1 MENLKKREW
10 IKNAIIIF
18 LVVMLILTL
27 FSNTIMNY
35 SLPEV
40 SAQYTSSGQITN
52 KVRGTGVVET
62 ADPYTLEVKEE
73 RKISSV
79 KVRVGDTVEIGDV
92 LYELDEAESE
102 ELKTKREELKKAE
115 DAYESKIIT
124 SEIERKTTAAVANG
138 SIGTLESNQAKL
150 EAAKGR
156 VESLEK
162 RVANLEKAQSQ
173 YGHDSESFSTED
185 LQNELNSWKNQHDK
199 DCEDLAKAKEAYE
212 EAVNKSKDEYL
223 NTLLKECNEKEDA
236 WRAAAAIWAEY
247 DVDDVSG
254 TDINPVSAGIA
265 KKNNDDAESAYFA
278 ALDTYTTAKE
288 EAKKYTADYIKK
300 LKETYDYESSN
311 ASYSAGMVN
320 YYKDAIKNGT
330 KEVSDKKYSYEK
342 QLVDAREALEEAK
355 EDYSDLNTELGN
367 MYGLDSDMKDIIK
380 KREEVEKLQAESIG
394 NAITA
399 PVAGTI
405 LSLKYVAGETA
416 KVGEVAT
423 IQRAGKGFT
432 MSLNITKEQAKFVSV
447 GDEADVAN
455 SWWYSDIHARVRE
468 IRPDQANPNGK
479 IIIFEVEGE
488 DLISGTS
495 LNVSVGNK
503 TANYDIIVPNSALG
517 EDSKGKYVYK
527 VDSKSTPF
535 GNRYIARKVYVTI
548 LAESDTE
555 SAVSGDLIGWDYVV
569 TTSSKPFEDGQQIR
583 LKD

>member
-62 ADPYTLEVKEE
+62 ADPYKVEVKEA
-73 RKISSV
+73 RKIAAV
-79 KVRVGDTVEIGDV
+79 KVRPGDVVEIGDV
-92 LYELDEAESE
+92 IYELEEGESD
-102 ELKTKREELKKAE
+102 ELKEALDELKKLE

-124 SEIERKTTAAVANG
+124 SEIERKTTAAVATG

-150 EAAKGR
+150 EAAKNL
-156 VESLEK
+156 VESWEK
-162 RVANLEKAQSQ
+162 RIAEIEKAQTK
-173 YGHDSESFSTED
+173 YEHEAEGFDSTSLSTDKSAWETQKAADQED
-185 LQNELNSWKNQHDK
+185 YLRT
-199 DCEDLAKAKEAYE
+199 KAAYE
-212 EAVNKSKDEYL
+212 EAVKKADPKYL
-223 NTLLKECNEKEDA
+223 NELKKASDDAEAA
-236 WRAAAAIWAEY
+236 WRKANQNVI
-247 DVDDVSG
+247 DVSG
-254 TDINPVSAGIA
+254 NDEITEAIANKALEDAKTAWETASAA
-265 KKNNDDAESAYFA
+265 YVAAEA
-278 ALDTYTTAKE
+278 
-288 EAKKYTADYIKK
+288 EAKTLTPEYIKK
-300 LKETYDYESSN
+300 LKDAYDSEAANYNYSS
-311 ASYSAGMVN
+311 GMVN
-320 YYKDAIKNGT
+320 YYNDAIKNGT
-330 KEVSDKKYSYEK
+330 KEISDKKYNYSS
-342 QLVDAREALEEAK
+342 QLVDAKDAK
-355 EDYSDLNTELGN
+355 DKAEKAYTELKTELAN
-367 MYGLDSDMKDIIK
+367 MYGLESDLDAITKQK
-380 KREEVEKLQAESIG
+380 EKVEKLRSESIG
-394 NAITA
+394 AAITA

-405 LSLKYVAGETA
+405 LTVKNVAGETTEKGA
-416 KVGEVAT
+416 EVAT

-432 MSLNITKEQAKFVSV
+432 MSLNITKEQAKFVSI

>member
-62 ADPYTLEVKEE
+62 ADPYSLVVKEA
-73 RKISSV
+73 RKISAV
-79 KVRVGDTVEIGDV
+79 KVRPGDTVEIGDV
-92 LYELDEAESE
+92 IYELDEAESE
-102 ELKTKREELKKAE
+102 ELKEALDELKKLE

-124 SEIERKTTAAVANG
+124 SEIERKTTAAVATG

-150 EAAKGR
+150 EAAKNL
-156 VESLEK
+156 VESWEK
-162 RVANLEKAQSQ
+162 RIAEIEKAQTK
-173 YGHDSESFSTED
+173 YEHEAEGFDSVGLGSDKSAWETQKAADEED
-185 LQNELNSWKNQHDK
+185 YLKT
-199 DCEDLAKAKEAYE
+199 KAAYE
-212 EAVNKSKDEYL
+212 EAVKKADPKYL
-223 NTLLKECNEKEDA
+223 NELKKASDDAETA
-236 WRAAAAIWAEY
+236 WRNANQKVI
-247 DVDDVSG
+247 DVSG
-254 TDINPVSAGIA
+254 NDEITEAIAVKALEDAKTAWETASAA
-265 KKNNDDAESAYFA
+265 YVAAEA
-278 ALDTYTTAKE
+278 
-288 EAKKYTADYIKK
+288 EAKTLTPEYIKK
-300 LKETYDYESSN
+300 LKDAYDSEAANYNYSS
-311 ASYSAGMVN
+311 GMVN
-320 YYKDAIKNGT
+320 YYNDAIKNGT
-330 KEVSDKKYSYEK
+330 KEISDKKYNYSS
-342 QLVDAREALEEAK
+342 QLVDAKDAK
-355 EDYSDLNTELGN
+355 DKAEKAYTELKTELAN
-367 MYGLDSDMKDIIK
+367 MYGLESDLDAITKQK
-380 KREEVEKLQAESIG
+380 EKVEKLRSESIG
-394 NAITA
+394 AAITA

-405 LSLKYVAGETA
+405 LTVKNVAGETTEKGA
-416 KVGEVAT
+416 EVAT

-432 MSLNITKEQAKFVSV
+432 MSLNITKEQAKFVSI

>member
-1 MENLKKREW
+1 MENQKKREW

-62 ADPYTLEVKEE
+62 ADPYKVEVKEA
-73 RKISSV
+73 RKIASV
-79 KVRVGDTVEIGDV
+79 KVRPGDVVEIGDV
-92 LYELDEAESE
+92 IYELEDGESE
-102 ELKTKREELKKAE
+102 ELKEALDELKKLE
-115 DAYESKIIT
+115 DAYENKIIT
-124 SEIERKTTAAVANG
+124 SEIERKTTAAVSSG

-150 EAAKGR
+150 EAAKKA
-156 VESLEK
+156 VESWENRINALEK
-162 RVANLEKAQSQ
+162 GKTQYEHDTKDFNVEDYAEEKAIWTARHDEDEKARVAAQNAYDDAVYKTKSGSDYIAKLTKARDDAKAAWEAASNKVFDVSGSDPGTEEIASSREEATYKEYVDAGIALEEAIAEVQKLTPEKIKELEKAK
-173 YGHDSESFSTED
+173 
-185 LQNELNSWKNQHDK
+185 NE
-199 DCEDLAKAKEAYE
+199 A
-212 EAVNKSKDEYL
+212 
-223 NTLLKECNEKEDA
+223 TDA
-236 WRAAAAIWAEY
+236 A
-247 DVDDVSG
+247 
-254 TDINPVSAGIA
+254 
-265 KKNNDDAESAYFA
+265 NNSAYMINYYA
-278 ALDTYTTAKE
+278 SVAKNGS
-288 EAKKYTADYIKK
+288 
-300 LKETYDYESSN
+300 KEISDKTYDYEKQITD
-311 ASYSAGMVN
+311 A
-320 YYKDAIKNGT
+320 KDA
-330 KEVSDKKYSYEK
+330 KEKGEK
-342 QLVDAREALEEAK
+342 A
-355 EDYSDLNTELGN
+355 YTELKTELAN
-367 MYGLDSDMKDIIK
+367 MYGLESDLDAITKQK
-380 KREEVEKLQAESIG
+380 EKVEKLRSESIG
-394 NAITA
+394 AAITA

-405 LSLKYVAGETA
+405 LTVKNVAGETTEKGA
-416 KVGEVAT
+416 EVAT

-432 MSLNITKEQAKFVSV
+432 MSLNITKEQAKYVSI

>member
-1 MENLKKREW
+1 MENQKKREW

-62 ADPYTLEVKEE
+62 ADPYKVEVKEA
-73 RKISSV
+73 RKIASV
-79 KVRVGDTVEIGDV
+79 KVRPGDVVEIGDV
-92 LYELDEAESE
+92 IYELEDGESE
-102 ELKTKREELKKAE
+102 ELKEALDELKKLE
-115 DAYESKIIT
+115 DAYENKIIT
-124 SEIERKTTAAVANG
+124 SEIERKTTAAVSSG
-138 SIGTLESNQAKL
+138 SIGTLEGNQAKL
-150 EAAKGR
+150 EAAKNL
-156 VESLEK
+156 VESWEK
-162 RVANLEKAQSQ
+162 RIAEIEKAQTK
-173 YGHDSESFSTED
+173 YEHEAEGFDSVGLGS
-185 LQNELNSWKNQHDK
+185 DK
-199 DCEDLAKAKEAYE
+199 SAWETQKAADEADYLKTKAAYE
-212 EAVNKSKDEYL
+212 EAVLKASEKYIKD
-223 NTLLKECNEKEDA
+223 LKDARDNAEKA
-236 WRAAAAIWAEY
+236 WRDANNRTY
-247 DVDDVSG
+247 DVSG
-254 TDINPVSAGIA
+254 SDPITEKIA
-265 KKNNDDAESAYFA
+265 EESEKAAEEAYYAAEKAYNDAEAERKT
-278 ALDTYTTAKE
+278 LTPE
-288 EAKKYTADYIKK
+288 YIKK
-300 LKETYDYESSN
+300 LKDAYDSEAANYNYSS
-311 ASYSAGMVN
+311 GMVN
-320 YYKDAIKNGT
+320 YYNDAIKNGT
-330 KEVSDKKYSYEK
+330 KEISDKKYNYAA
-342 QLVDAREALEEAK
+342 QLTDAKDAK
-355 EDYSDLNTELGN
+355 EKAEKAYSELKTELAN
-367 MYGLDSDMKDIIK
+367 MYGLESDLEAITKQ
-380 KREEVEKLQAESIG
+380 REKVEKLRGESIG
-394 NAITA
+394 SAITA
-399 PVAGTI
+399 PVAGTV
-405 LSLKYVAGETA
+405 LTVKNVAGETTEKGA
-416 KVGEVAT
+416 EVAT

-432 MSLNITKEQAKFVSV
+432 MSLNITKEQAKFVSI

>member
-62 ADPYTLEVKEE
+62 ADPYSLVVKEA
-73 RKISSV
+73 RKISAV
-79 KVRVGDTVEIGDV
+79 KVRPGDTVEIGDV
-92 LYELDEAESE
+92 IYELDEAESE
-102 ELKTKREELKKAE
+102 ELKEALDELKKLE

-124 SEIERKTTAAVANG
+124 SEIERKTTAAVATG

-150 EAAKGR
+150 EAAKNL
-156 VESLEK
+156 VESWEK
-162 RVANLEKAQSQ
+162 RIAEIEKAQTK
-173 YGHDSESFSTED
+173 YEHEAEGFDSTSLSTDKSAWEVQKAADEKDYQDAKAAYDDAVLKASEKYIKD
-185 LQNELNSWKNQHDK
+185 LKDARDKAEIAWRNASDHTYDVSGSDPITEEIAVKNEEN
-199 DCEDLAKAKEAYE
+199 AKEAYYAAE
-212 EAVNKSKDEYL
+212 KAYTEAE
-223 NTLLKECNEKEDA
+223 
-236 WRAAAAIWAEY
+236 AER
-247 DVDDVSG
+247 
-254 TDINPVSAGIA
+254 
-265 KKNNDDAESAYFA
+265 K
-278 ALDTYTTAKE
+278 ALTPE
-288 EAKKYTADYIKK
+288 YIKK
-300 LKETYDYESSN
+300 LKDACDSEAANYNYSS
-311 ASYSAGMVN
+311 GMVN
-320 YYKDAIKNGT
+320 YYNDAIKNGT
-330 KEVSDKKYSYEK
+330 KEISDKKYNYSS
-342 QLVDAREALEEAK
+342 QLVDAKDAK
-355 EDYSDLNTELGN
+355 DKAEKAYTELKTELAN
-367 MYGLDSDMKDIIK
+367 MYGLESDLDAITKQK
-380 KREEVEKLQAESIG
+380 EKVEKLRSESIG
-394 NAITA
+394 AAITA

-405 LSLKYVAGETA
+405 ITVKNVAGETTEKGA
-416 KVGEVAT
+416 EVAT

>member
-1 MENLKKREW
+1 MENQKKREW

-18 LVVMLILTL
+18 LAVMLILTL

-62 ADPYTLEVKEE
+62 ADPYSVEVKEA
-73 RKISSV
+73 RKIASV

-92 LYELDEAESE
+92 IYELEDGESE
-102 ELKTKREELKKAE
+102 ELKEAIDELKKLE

-124 SEIERKTTAAVANG
+124 SEIERKTTAAVASG

-150 EAAKGR
+150 EAAKNL
-156 VESLEK
+156 VESWEK
-162 RVANLEKAQSQ
+162 RIAEIEKAQTK
-173 YGHDSESFSTED
+173 YEHEAEGFDSTSMSSEKSAWEAQKAADQED
-185 LQNELNSWKNQHDK
+185 YL
-199 DCEDLAKAKEAYE
+199 KAKEAYD
-212 EAVNKSKDEYL
+212 EAVKKADPKYL
-223 NTLLKECNEKEDA
+223 NGLKKASDDAEAA
-236 WRAAAAIWAEY
+236 WRNANQKVI
-247 DVDDVSG
+247 DVSG
-254 TDINPVSAGIA
+254 NDEITEAIA
-265 KKNNDDAESAYFA
+265 AKALDDAKAAWEAASAA
-278 ALDTYTTAKE
+278 
-288 EAKKYTADYIKK
+288 YTAAQTEVKALTPEYIKK
-300 LKETYDYESSN
+300 LKDTYDSEVANYNYSS
-311 ASYSAGMVN
+311 GMVN
-320 YYKDAIKNGT
+320 YYNDAIKNGT
-330 KEVSDKKYSYEK
+330 KEISDKKYNYSS
-342 QLVDAREALEEAK
+342 QLVDAKDAK
-355 EDYSDLNTELGN
+355 EKAEKAYSELKTELGN
-367 MYGLDSDMKDIIK
+367 MYGLESDLEAITKQK
-380 KREEVEKLQAESIG
+380 EKVEKLRGESIG
-394 NAITA
+394 SAITA

-405 LSLKYVAGETA
+405 LSLKNVAGETTEKGA
-416 KVGEVAT
+416 EVAT
-423 IQRAGKGFT
+423 IQRSGKGFT
-432 MSLNITKEQAKFVSV
+432 MSLNVSKEQAKFVSI

-479 IIIFEVEGE
+479 VIVFEVEGE

-495 LNVSVGNK
+495 LNISVGNK

-535 GNRYIARKVYVTI
+535 GNRYVARKIYVTI

-555 SAVSGDLIGWDYVV
+555 SAVSGDLIGWDYIV

>member
-62 ADPYTLEVKEE
+62 ADPYKVEVKEA
-73 RKISSV
+73 RKIAAV
-79 KVRVGDTVEIGDV
+79 KVRPGDVVEIGDV
-92 LYELDEAESE
+92 IYELEDGESE
-102 ELKTKREELKKAE
+102 ELKEALDELKKLE
-115 DAYESKIIT
+115 DAYENKIIT
-124 SEIERKTTAAVANG
+124 SEIERKTTAAVATG

-150 EAAKGR
+150 EAAKNL
-156 VESLEK
+156 VESWEK
-162 RVANLEKAQSQ
+162 RIAEIEKAQTKYEHEAEGFDSTGLSQ
-173 YGHDSESFSTED
+173 DREAWD
-185 LQNELNSWKNQHDK
+185 NQKKADEN
-199 DCEDLAKAKEAYE
+199 DYLAAKAAYE
-212 EAVNKSKDEYL
+212 EAKIKSAPNYVSDLEAKMLIAEQNWRNANERVN
-223 NTLLKECNEKEDA
+223 
-236 WRAAAAIWAEY
+236 
-247 DVDDVSG
+247 DVSG
-254 TDINPVSAGIA
+254 NDDVTIEIA
-265 KKNNDDAESAYFA
+265 KQAYAEAEKAWRDAEEAYST
-278 ALDTYTTAKE
+278 ALKE
-288 EAKKYTADYIKK
+288 APIYTAEYVKK
-300 LKETYDYESSN
+300 LKDAYDSEAANYNYSS
-311 ASYSAGMVN
+311 GMVN
-320 YYKDAIKNGT
+320 YYNDAIKNGT
-330 KEVSDKKYSYEK
+330 KEISDKKYNYSS
-342 QLVDAREALEEAK
+342 QLVDAKDAK
-355 EDYSDLNTELGN
+355 DKAEKAYTELKTELAN
-367 MYGLDSDMKDIIK
+367 MYGLESDLDAITKQK
-380 KREEVEKLQAESIG
+380 EKVEKLRSESIG
-394 NAITA
+394 AAITA

-405 LSLKYVAGETA
+405 LTVKNVAGETTEKGA
-416 KVGEVAT
+416 EVAT

-432 MSLNITKEQAKFVSV
+432 MSLNITKEQAKFVSI

>member
-62 ADPYTLEVKEE
+62 ADPYSLVVKEA
-73 RKISSV
+73 RKISAV
-79 KVRVGDTVEIGDV
+79 KVRPGDTVEIGDV
-92 LYELDEAESE
+92 IYELDEAESE
-102 ELKTKREELKKAE
+102 ELKEALDELKKLE

-124 SEIERKTTAAVANG
+124 SEIERKTTAAVATG

-150 EAAKGR
+150 EAAKNL
-156 VESLEK
+156 VESWEK
-162 RVANLEKAQSQ
+162 RIAEIEKAQTK
-173 YGHDSESFSTED
+173 YEHEAEGFDSTSLSTDKSAWETQKAADQED
-185 LQNELNSWKNQHDK
+185 YLRT
-199 DCEDLAKAKEAYE
+199 KAAYE
-212 EAVNKSKDEYL
+212 EAVKKADPKYL
-223 NTLLKECNEKEDA
+223 NELKKASDDAEAA
-236 WRAAAAIWAEY
+236 WRKANQNVI
-247 DVDDVSG
+247 DVSG
-254 TDINPVSAGIA
+254 NDEITEAIANKALEDAKAAWETASAA
-265 KKNNDDAESAYFA
+265 YVAAEA
-278 ALDTYTTAKE
+278 
-288 EAKKYTADYIKK
+288 EAKTLTPEYIKK
-300 LKETYDYESSN
+300 LKDAYDSEAANYNYSS
-311 ASYSAGMVN
+311 GMVN
-320 YYKDAIKNGT
+320 YYNDAIKNGT
-330 KEVSDKKYSYEK
+330 KEISDKKYNYSS
-342 QLVDAREALEEAK
+342 QLVDAKDAK
-355 EDYSDLNTELGN
+355 DKAEKAYTELKTELAN
-367 MYGLDSDMKDIIK
+367 MYGLESDLDAITKQK
-380 KREEVEKLQAESIG
+380 EKVEKLRSESIG
-394 NAITA
+394 AAITA

-405 LSLKYVAGETA
+405 LTVKNVAGETTEKGA
-416 KVGEVAT
+416 EVAT

-535 GNRYIARKVYVTI
+535 GDRYIARKVYVTI